1 MSHSVLDP
9 PRRRVLPEGR
19 PPRPTRE
26 RRRHHRVRRLIVGLL
41 LVGLGL
47 STASY
52 VRALTY
58 PGNATWQQRSVS
70 WVRDHGGS
78 PIVNRAE
85 NWYYT
90 RNAPSTA
97 PPNPAA
103 LPTTAAPA
111 ATPAGG
117 PHPLPAVS
125 GLPGEGAWVPGRA
138 GTGGQPVAYT
148 TYVQPDP
155 AHAGVVA
162 GVAWIRVGA
171 TTAHLVAGTTQ
182 PGGNGW
188 AGNAQVPPAAV
199 PNLVAVFNSG
209 FKLNDITGGYYSHGR
224 TAKALRTGQASL
236 VVNDRGAIT
245 IGQWGRDITM
255 NPHIASV
262 RQNLALVVDHGRAAD
277 GLTVNADQ
285 RWGSAA
291 NQLQYTWRSRIGT
304 DAAGNLIYVAGDKMT
319 LATLAG
325 ALIDAGAVTGMQL
338 DIHPGMAF
346 YASWSPTGAQGAQP
360 RKLLP
365 TMPGAAHRYLA
376 PDQRDFFYL
385 TLH

>member
-1 MSHSVLDP
+1 M
-9 PRRRVLPEGR
+9 
-19 PPRPTRE
+19 
-26 RRRHHRVRRLIVGLL
+26 
-41 LVGLGL
+41 
-47 STASY
+47 
-52 VRALTY
+52 
-58 PGNATWQQRSVS
+58 
-70 WVRDHGGS
+70 
-78 PIVNRAE
+78 
-85 NWYYT
+85 
-90 RNAPSTA
+90 
-97 PPNPAA
+97 
-103 LPTTAAPA
+103 
-111 ATPAGG
+111 
-117 PHPLPAVS
+117 
-125 GLPGEGAWVPGRA
+125 
-138 GTGGQPVAYT
+138 
-148 TYVQPDP
+148 
-155 AHAGVVA
+155 
-162 GVAWIRVGA
+162 
-171 TTAHLVAGTTQ
+171 VAGTTQ
-182 PGGNGW
+182 PGGNGR

-291 NQLQYTWRSRIGT
+291 NQLQYTWRSGIGT
-304 DAAGNLIYVAGDKMT
+304 DAAGNLIYVAGDKLT

-325 ALIDAGAVTGMQL
+325 ALVDAGAVTGMQL